1 MEKAITTSLLV
12 IAGIVATLALIN
24 AVIPAVGKSS
34 GALLTANSD
43 AADRIKTDVD
53 IVFAS
58 GNSTGDVIT
67 FWAKNVGSASINPI
81 GKSDIFLT
89 TPSTI
94 SRIDYTGDVTS
105 NPSWTFDIEGGGSAW
120 IQSVTVKFT
129 LTLAS
134 GTTGLHTVKLAVF
147 NGVSTEKEFSN

>member
-12 IAGIVATLALIN
+12 IAGIVGTLALIN

-43 AADRIKTDVD
+43 AADRIKTDID
-53 IVFAS
+53 IVFVS

-67 FWAKNVGSASINPI
+67 FWAKNVGSTSIKPI
-81 GKSDIFLT
+81 SKSDIFLN

-105 NPSWTFDIEGGGSAW
+105 NPSWTFDIEGGGERLDRVGDGKVYLNPYQWNYRISHGQ
-120 IQSVTVKFT
+120 I
-129 LTLAS
+129 
-134 GTTGLHTVKLAVF
+134 GGI
-147 NGVSTEKEFSN
+147 